1 MWGLSIHLDMKI
13 DLNCDMGEGMHTDA
27 EIMPF
32 ISSANIACGGHA
44 GNASTMLQTIQLAK
58 KYNVAVGAHPSYP
71 DRNNFGRVEMHLTA
85 NEIYNEVYHQIVL
98 IKEIAKNEEV
108 ELHHIKPHGA
118 LYNTAA
124 RNKIVASAI
133 VDAIMAVDTSLK
145 IYGLPSSVF
154 EQVCIDAGMNFI
166 GEGFADRTY
175 TDEGTLTP
183 RNLPNALITEK
194 SQSIEQV
201 MKMITQGK
209 IKTTSGKSISMDIK
223 TICIHGDGEHAVEF
237 AQHIHD
243 TLINNGILITH

>member
-44 GNASTMLQTIQLAK
+44 GNASTILQTIQLAK
-58 KYNVAVGAHPSYP
+58 KYNVAVGGHPSYP
-71 DRNNFGRVEMHLTA
+71 DRDNFGRVEMYLSA
-85 NEIYNEVYHQIVL
+85 EEIYNEVHHQTAL
-98 IKEIAKNEEV
+98 IKQIANKEGLA
-108 ELHHIKPHGA
+108 LHHVKPHGA

-124 RNKIVASAI
+124 KHEIIAKSIA
-133 VDAIMAVDTSLK
+133 DAILAIDASLK
-145 IYGLPSSVF
+145 VYGLPSSVF
-154 EQVCIDAGMNFI
+154 EKVCKDAGLDFI

-175 TDEGTLTP
+175 TNEGTLTP

-209 IKTTSGKSISMDIK
+209 IKTTSGTSISMDIK